1 MNTQTVELKRKAEP
15 RKSERALRNVETS
28 RAPEDSHM
36 PPRIMISHASTD
48 EKIATAWYDV
58 LRSIFPTSELRYSSD
73 PRNPPFDGYSAFAEQ
88 IHDWIKETEYC
99 LTVQTPSSKHRP
111 WLIWEAGLARSLN
124 KEIFVVLYGVK
135 PGRLENPLDSE
146 PHYCG
151 LEKSDVQ
158 RIVRRIATDSGV
170 TYHEEDLATAFAKY
184 DQVLRE
190 NSYSFESGH
199 VQYEKRILLELTH
212 EQGQRLQATGV
223 IPATVT
229 VRAVSCSLEI
239 FGYDCAVTE
248 ITWAELISHLTED
261 DACRSW
267 PGSALAWTKLLGRI
281 LKKALDRQLTSANPE
296 GLPLYYWQPDARG
309 GGISYRPS
317 IAQQDKDGGIITFTI
332 DFNEIPPELT
342 ARAPGDLGI
351 VSHHLDFCRMI
362 HWGVLKNNRFEDFF
376 HGNLAGDRM
385 LAKSTEFLDA
395 LFNIRIEF
403 QNRGLARSQIYDAF
417 PVEFREFF
425 TALIDHYRDIL
436 AQLEPEKHPTADQ
449 VHVLYPKLLSIN
461 NTLFKLYLK
470 RALELLSDDFED
482 EKVESPKFP
491 RVVRL
496 NASLLSPTY
505 V

>member
-28 RAPEDSHM
+28 RAPEDSRM

-184 DQVLRE
+184 DRVLRE

-212 EQGQRLQATGV
+212 EQGQSLQVTGV

-229 VRAVSCSLEI
+229 VRGVSCSLEI

-296 GLPLYYWQPDARG
+296 GLPLYYWQPDVRG

-362 HWGVLKNNRFEDFF
+362 HWGVLKNNRFAEFL

-436 AQLEPEKHPTADQ
+436 DQLVPEKHPTADQ

-461 NTLFKLYLK
+461 STLFKLYLK
-470 RALELLSDDFED
+470 RALELLSDEFED

-491 RVVRL
+491 RVVR
-496 NASLLSPTY
+496 
-505 V
+505 